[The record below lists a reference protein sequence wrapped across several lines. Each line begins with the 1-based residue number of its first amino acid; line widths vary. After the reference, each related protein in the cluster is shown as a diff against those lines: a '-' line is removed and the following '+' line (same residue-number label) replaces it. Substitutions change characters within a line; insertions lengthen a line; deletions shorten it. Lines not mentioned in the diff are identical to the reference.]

1 MLVGDVI
8 RRTFRHVPKPTSG
21 RILLATY
28 PVHREVNFPLSRRP
42 TDGWMVGRTDGRTDS
57 GRDGANDLEARGSA
71 ALVRRISLRLEQRE
85 ACGADDATCEG
96 RLFDG
101 GETRSN
107 VTPLVIK

>member
-8 RRTFRHVPKPTSG
+8 RRTFRHVSKPTSG

-42 TDGWMVGRTDGRTDS
+42 TDGWMVGRTAADR

-107 VTPLVIK
+107 VIIPPVIK

>member
-42 TDGWMVGRTDGRTDS
+42 TDADADGRMVGRT
-57 GRDGANDLEARGSA
+57 A
-71 ALVRRISLRLEQRE
+71 
-85 ACGADDATCEG
+85 DATV
-96 RLFDG
+96 RM
-101 GETRSN
+101 
-107 VTPLVIK
+107 I